1 MDRPGFPIIDI
12 VFKDIEK
19 DTLCKM
25 WNYHDLAGWGRIFY
39 VYIANMVLND
49 QTISARISVEDFGV
63 LGILNANQNPTQQYV
78 LKEVNS
84 SITTVLSSPGD
95 SANTSLENYEVHY
108 YCISPL
114 VNGIALLGLSEI
126 INGTK
131 GITSTEWI
139 DDRTLIITPGYAG
152 TLLIYAENP
161 EKVQVFD
168 ISNSAVPIEVDS
180 ANANILKLP
189 VGKNPIRI
197 SY

>member
-1 MDRPGFPIIDI
+1 M
-12 VFKDIEK
+12 KD
-19 DTLCKM
+19 
-25 WNYHDLAGWGRIFY
+25 
-39 VYIANMVLND
+39 
-49 QTISARISVEDFGV
+49 
-63 LGILNANQNPTQQYV
+63 
-78 LKEVNS
+78 
-84 SITTVLSSPGD
+84 
-95 SANTSLENYEVHY
+95 YEVHY